1 MAYSESTTMISLPAS
16 TDLSASQY
24 CFVSINT
31 SGQVELSGD
40 DGNAAGILQN
50 KPDAAG
56 RAAEVLISGVS
67 KIKSGVVDFDAGYNA
82 ASGASGKGKRSDTAS
97 FRLGIIINTASADGQ
112 FGTMVFSPNGKVA

>member
-1 MAYSESTTMISLPAS
+1 MAYSENQTNITLPAS

-40 DGNAAGILQN
+40 DGNPVGILQN
-50 KPDAAG
+50 EPSAQG
-56 RAAEVLISGVS
+56 EAAEVLIAGVS
-67 KIKSGVVDFDAGYNA
+67 KIKSGVSDFDAGYNA

-97 FRLGIIINTASADGQ
+97 FRLGIIIETASADGE